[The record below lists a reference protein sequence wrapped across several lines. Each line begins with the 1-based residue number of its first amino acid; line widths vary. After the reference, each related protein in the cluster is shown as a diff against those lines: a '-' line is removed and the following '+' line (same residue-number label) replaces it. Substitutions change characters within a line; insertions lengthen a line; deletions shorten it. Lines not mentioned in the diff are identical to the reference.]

1 MSDFALSPLSY
12 TPSVQAPF
20 SPTDLR
26 RSSTSFSGTIPP
38 DVASERLTRI
48 NRELSARFRV
58 QRDPRLV
65 EPPSIKGIGTY
76 THVNSSKSRQFGPVP
91 QFLPLGGP
99 HRYQREK
106 RKVEPELPKEVSE
119 AFEML
124 ERVLREEDRI
134 DERGGGGDPRARYA
148 GLSVPTGAAVA
159 GGVAQS
165 PAPAPA
171 SPSPSS
177 SPAFRTL
184 NPASG
189 SHRHHPPPPRHSTYP
204 GLARPH
210 PPSLPPPPPPP
221 PPVDTQM
228 GGMGVSF
235 EGASA
240 VRTTTTT
247 TATMVDADRDPR
259 LKRRNTSGAGVYG
272 RR

>member
-1 MSDFALSPLSY
+1 MSEFALSPLSY

-26 RSSTSFSGTIPP
+26 RSSTSLSGTIPP
-38 DVASERLTRI
+38 DVAAERLTRI

-76 THVNSSKSRQFGPVP
+76 THVNSTKSRQFGSVP

-124 ERVLREEDRI
+124 EKVLREEDRI
-134 DERGGGGDPRARYA
+134 DERGGGGDPRVRYG
-148 GLSVPTGAAVA
+148 GLSVPTGAGA
-159 GGVAQS
+159 AQS
-165 PAPAPA
+165 PAPA
-171 SPSPSS
+171 SPSP
-177 SPAFRTL
+177 AFRAL

-189 SHRHHPPPPRHSTYP
+189 SHRHHPPPSRHSTYP
-204 GLARPH
+204 GLSRPH
-210 PPSLPPPPPPP
+210 PPPPPP

-228 GGMGVSF
+228 GGMGVGF

-240 VRTTTTT
+240 VRTTT

-259 LKRRNTSGAGVYG
+259 LKRRNTGGAGVYG